1 MKLCISFLMTF
12 FFASC
17 AAAPPAKNVADENK
31 QARNKEIALKN
42 EATELTRV
50 AQKLDQQGR
59 GMEIFRQAG
68 NAENLRECGAAMAD
82 AQKQLKDF
90 EERTGKLPDNY
101 RASLLPISGDL
112 AECVSCERKAMD
124 ACRRARASINQA
136 IKQLY
141 P

>member
-1 MKLCISFLMTF
+1 MKLCLSLLITIF
-12 FFASC
+12 FVSCSAS
-17 AAAPPAKNVADENK
+17 PPAKNVADENK

-68 NAENLRECGAAMAD
+68 NAENVRECGAAMAD
-82 AQKQLKDF
+82 GQKQLKDYAD
-90 EERTGKLPDNY
+90 RVGKLPDIYKNHLTPLV
-101 RASLLPISGDL
+101 ADL
-112 AECVSCERKAMD
+112 NECVSCEKKAMD
-124 ACRRARASINQA
+124 GCRRARASINQA